1 MSKINDDEI
10 KGVDPSIDNSSRS
23 LPGIDFGS
31 FVSIAVTSSDKQLNS
46 DQVTDDNKTSSS
58 NPQPLI
64 NSDNFPSS
72 TNSLSLQKETSSAQD
87 DNQDFSQIKSLASFP
102 DLSTTSIVSDSN
114 PVDKPDP
121 IKLDEK
127 DKLSPDSL
135 SLENKTNSGLQPS
148 VSLES
153 ASQQDSSNLQLVSS
167 DSASQLGSLDK
178 PIQSSDLPK
187 QEVIQNN
194 SQEDRK
200 DLKDNLQ
207 NSQKNQISSAINPA
221 VLDPKN
227 TVRTATSDS
236 DPFDKSV
243 PEIEALFSDNKSSL
257 VKEEQ
262 ITNQDL
268 IKNLDQVDQNSQ
280 QNSQS
285 KPESKPGQEIDLIL
299 GKDLDSEK
307 NSLKQVEESQQN
319 QPQNQTLSQDLRV
332 SQGQQSD
339 QNVVINPEPQ
349 TSQGSQPNP
358 ESKIDLLQQD
368 SPLVNSQQIIQQIQG
383 QDQGQGQDQIQN
395 KGQNQEQDQGQ
406 IKTDLDPLKDLPTI
420 QDNQQNQDQNQTLET
435 QNYLQNQDNQQTQN
449 NLQNQDNQQNQK
461 QIQDQNQTPE
471 TQNNLQ
477 NPDNRQTQNNQQI
490 EAQDTDQQ
498 ILNLPSSAY
507 KQLPSNRQQITSVVD
522 GQELDLSVL
531 KLFEL
536 TQTSPDQLG
545 VGESGSSI
553 KDLEKIDVN
562 KIQKKTINDIKR
574 KDDDDQNKL
583 TQKNDQNPDHSEKSS
598 PISNAQSPS
607 SSESDLS
614 SKQEVLDPINSS
626 ESPKKFVDKVKNKE
640 DESAKKIQGFFQR
653 LFKKDNQKTTG
664 NVNVR

>member
-1 MSKINDDEI
+1 MSEINDNEI
-10 KGVDPSIDNSSRS
+10 KGIDPSIDNSSRS

-31 FVSIAVTSSDKQLNS
+31 FGSIAVTSSDKQLNS

-58 NPQPLI
+58 NPQPSI
-64 NSDNFPSS
+64 NGDSLPSL

-148 VSLES
+148 GSLDSVSKT
-153 ASQQDSSNLQLVSS
+153 DSSYPQLVSS
-167 DSASQLGSLDK
+167 DSVSQLGSLDK
-178 PIQSSDLPK
+178 PIQSSDLPM

-200 DLKDNLQ
+200 DLEDNLQ
-207 NSQKNQISSAINPA
+207 NSQKNKISSAINPV
-221 VLDPKN
+221 VLSPENKERKTPND
-227 TVRTATSDS
+227 D
-236 DPFDKSV
+236 DPFSTAIPDIDIV
-243 PEIEALFSDNKSSL
+243 FS
-257 VKEEQ
+257 
-262 ITNQDL
+262 NQK
-268 IKNLDQVDQNSQ
+268 I
-280 QNSQS
+280 
-285 KPESKPGQEIDLIL
+285 
-299 GKDLDSEK
+299 
-307 NSLKQVEESQQN
+307 
-319 QPQNQTLSQDLRV
+319 
-332 SQGQQSD
+332 D
-339 QNVVINPEPQ
+339 QNVVLSLEPQ

-368 SPLVNSQQIIQQIQG
+368 SPSVNSQQIIQQIQG

-435 QNYLQNQDNQQTQN
+435 QNNLQNQDNQQTQN

-461 QIQDQNQTPE
+461 QIQGQNQTLE

-477 NPDNRQTQNNQQI
+477 NQDNQQI
-490 EAQDTDQQ
+490 VTQDTGQK
-498 ILNLPSSAY
+498 ILNLPSSAD

-522 GQELDLSVL
+522 DQELGSADL
-531 KLFEL
+531 KLFGL
-536 TQTSPDQLG
+536 MTQTISDLQTSDQLG
-545 VGESGSSI
+545 VGESGIS
-553 KDLEKIDVN
+553 
-562 KIQKKTINDIKR
+562 INDLKEINVDKIKNETLNDTKG
-574 KDDDDQNKL
+574 KDGDNPKKI
-583 TQKNDQNPDHSEKSS
+583 TPKNDQNPDHSEKSS

-626 ESPKKFVDKVKNKE
+626 ESTKKFVDKVKNKE